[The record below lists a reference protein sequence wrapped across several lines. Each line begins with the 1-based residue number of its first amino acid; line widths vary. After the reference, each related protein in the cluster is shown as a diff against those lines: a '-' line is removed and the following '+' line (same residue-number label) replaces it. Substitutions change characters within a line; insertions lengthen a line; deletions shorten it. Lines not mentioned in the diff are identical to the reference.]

1 MAVRSMTGY
10 GSDLSPEGYLVEIR
24 SLNGRY
30 LDIILRIPS
39 EFFRFEQ
46 RIRDILK
53 RFFERGSVELII
65 SKRISEGQIGRL
77 RLNRSYAREYVNI
90 LKEFSKMIGK
100 EIDYYPLVNGIRDLV
115 FIDIDDK
122 GLERVARGVFGS
134 IETAC
139 RKARG
144 MRDSEGRVIKK
155 VLVGY
160 LRDIRRVCDD
170 IKRRLLDQNCQ
181 IRSNLEKK
189 IKELLAD
196 HNFDQN
202 RFEMEVLYF
211 INRLDIS
218 EEIERISSHLGQFKS
233 IITDSLPAGRRLDF
247 LCQELIREF
256 NTIGSKS
263 TLPDI
268 KRSLI
273 EGKDIVEKLREQ
285 VQNIE

>member
-10 GSDLSPEGYLVEIR
+10 GSDLSPDGYLVEVR

-30 LDIILRIPS
+30 LDITLRIPC

-46 RIRDILK
+46 KIRDILK
-53 RFFERGSVELII
+53 RFFERGSIDLII
-65 SKRISEGQIGRL
+65 SKKISKGEIGRL
-77 RLNRSYAREYVNI
+77 RLNRSYTRQYVNI
-90 LKEFSKMIGK
+90 LKELSKTLGK
-100 EIDYYPLVNGIRDLV
+100 EIDYYPLLNGVKDLV

-122 GLERVARGVFGS
+122 RLERIARGVFGS
-134 IETAC
+134 VETAC

-144 MRDSEGRVIKK
+144 MRDIEGRVIKK
-155 VLVGY
+155 VLLGY
-160 LRDIRRVCDD
+160 LKDIRRVCND
-170 IKRRLLDQNCQ
+170 IKRRLLDQNRQ
-181 IRSNLEKK
+181 IRSNLKKK
-189 IKELLAD
+189 IEELLAN
-196 HNFDQN
+196 HNLDQN
-202 RFEMEVLYF
+202 RLEMEVLYF

-233 IITDSLPAGRRLDF
+233 LIIDSLPAGRRLDF

-268 KRSLI
+268 KRYVI